1 MERFGRERVFACAGF
16 LVAYILVCIV
26 VGSFDSAYDFSSI
39 ADQIARHDAE
49 RALSAAYE
57 VAVLLGLFS
66 VWVYD
71 VSSWWGGMAVGA
83 LAALA
88 AGGFHVAAYT
98 VGWLPLSMAAGFA
111 IALSFMVL
119 GKRRPV
125 ACALLGVESALAM
138 AQVLF
143 IMQNL

>member
-16 LVAYILVCIV
+16 LVAYILVYIAI
-26 VGSFDSAYDFSSI
+26 GSFDSAYDFSSI

-98 VGWLPLSMAAGFA
+98 AGWLPLSMAAGFGSGFA
-111 IALSFMVL
+111 FLVL
-119 GKRRPV
+119 GRRRPV
-125 ACALLGVESALAM
+125 ACALLGIEAVLAM
-138 AQVLF
+138 AQALF